1 MYDTIFNGFNFCG
14 FKIFGIPFN
23 VHMIQTLTDLKSY
36 DGFNFCGFKIFE
48 IPFNVR
54 MIQTLTDLTFV
65 DLKSLKFRLM
75 YV

>member
-1 MYDTIFNGFNFCG
+1 
-14 FKIFGIPFN
+14 
-23 VHMIQTLTDLKSY
+23 MIQTLTDLKSY
-36 DGFNFCGFKIFE
+36 DRFNFCGFKIFE

-65 DLKSLKFRLM
+65 DLKSLKFRLT